1 MKKLSLAAAGLLAVL
16 ATTTLPTTA
25 IAQEWPTKPVKIVVP
40 FAPASTP
47 DTLARVL
54 AQKLQERLKQAF
66 TVENKQG
73 AGGMMGTDAVAKAAA
88 DGYTIGVSVVGP
100 MVNNK
105 HLYKKMPYDPARD
118 LAPITIAVTQ
128 PSVLVVK
135 SQLPATN
142 VAELV
147 AELKKTPGKFNYAS
161 IGNGSLSH
169 LAMEL
174 IALKSGTEL
183 VHVPYAGS
191 SQAVLALISG
201 EADVACLPALA
212 VMPQVKAGKI
222 RILGVSTA
230 KRSSLLPDVPT
241 LKEQGLADV
250 DAGAWI
256 GVVAP
261 AATSKAVQ
269 QRIHKEINAVLREPD
284 VIQAL
289 RAQMMEV
296 VGDSPEAFV
305 AFMREEDAR
314 WAPVIAKNKITLD

>member
-1 MKKLSLAAAGLLAVL
+1 MKRNPLTALCLFAAI
-16 ATTTLPTTA
+16 TTTA
-25 IAQEWPTKPVKIVVP
+25 MAQEWPTKPVKVIAP

-54 AQKLQERLKQAF
+54 AQKLQARLKQPF

-73 AGGMMGTDAVAKAAA
+73 AGGMMGTDAIAKAAP
-88 DGYTIGVSVVGP
+88 DGYTLGVSIVGP
-100 MVNNK
+100 LVNNK

-118 LAPITIAVTQ
+118 LAPIMIAVTQ

-135 SQLPATN
+135 SEMPAN
-142 VAELV
+142 NLAELV
-147 AELKKTPGKFNYAS
+147 TELKKRPGKFNYAS

-169 LAMEL
+169 LTMEL
-174 IALKSGTEL
+174 IAQKSGTEI

-191 SQAVLALISG
+191 GQAVLALMAG
-201 EADVACLPALA
+201 DADIACLPALA
-212 VMPQVKAGKI
+212 VLPHVKSGKI
-222 RILGVSTA
+222 RILGASTA

-261 AATSKAVQ
+261 AATPKALL
-269 QRIHKEINAVLREPD
+269 QRMHKEIAAVLQEPD
-284 VIQAL
+284 VVQAL

-296 VGDSPEAFV
+296 VGGSSESFG
-305 AFMREEDAR
+305 AFMREEDER
-314 WAPVIAKNKITLD
+314 WTPVIVKNKITLD

>member
-1 MKKLSLAAAGLLAVL
+1 MKLNPL
-16 ATTTLPTTA
+16 TTLCLFAA
-25 IAQEWPTKPVKIVVP
+25 ITSSAMAQEWPTKPVKIVVP

-54 AQKLQERLKQAF
+54 AQKLQARLKLPF

-73 AGGMMGTDAVAKAAA
+73 AGGMMGTDAIAKAAP
-88 DGYTIGVSVVGP
+88 DGYTLGVSIVGP
-100 MVNNK
+100 LVNNK

-118 LAPITIAVTQ
+118 LAPIMIAVTQ

-135 SQLPATN
+135 SEMPANNLAQLVT
-142 VAELV
+142 
-147 AELKKTPGKFNYAS
+147 ELKKRPGKFNYAS

-169 LAMEL
+169 LTMEL
-174 IALKSGTEL
+174 IAQKSGTEI

-191 SQAVLALISG
+191 SQAVLALMAG
-201 EADVACLPALA
+201 DADIACLPALA
-212 VMPQVKAGKI
+212 VLPQVKNGKI
-222 RILGVSTA
+222 RILGASTA

-241 LKEQGLADV
+241 LNEQGLADV

-261 AATSKAVQ
+261 AATPKALQ
-269 QRIHKEINAVLREPD
+269 QRMHKEIAAVLQEPD
-284 VIQAL
+284 VVQAL

-296 VGDSPEAFV
+296 VGGSSEAFV
-305 AFMREEDAR
+305 AFMREEDER
-314 WAPVIAKNKITLD
+314 WAPVIVKNKIALD